1 MTAPSLYFSDNLEQ
15 AFQEYASMSVQEAAE
30 AECPIMFISFP
41 SAKDPEWEEKYPGEY
56 DILLLQVSGYILQQ
70 MRGGGMLVFCFYIVI
85 HFALTHLC
93 CLSSL
98 VLHIA
103 LVSYTSLSLGDDSKS
118 PTVVV
123 SLNKNNFS

>member
-1 MTAPSLYFSDNLEQ
+1 
-15 AFQEYASMSVQEAAE
+15 MSVQEAAE
-30 AECPIMFISFP
+30 AECPLMFISFP

-70 MRGGGMLVFCFYIVI
+70 VRGGGMLVVCFYIVI

-93 CLSSL
+93 FSLSSL
-98 VLHIA
+98 VLHTA
-103 LVSYTSLSLGDDSKS
+103 LVPCTSLSLGDDSKS
-118 PTVVV
+118 PTVVEV